1 MSGVAGR
8 PNGGSLSETEVGP
21 PGVDPTIPSPARLY
35 DYYLG
40 GTHNFRVDRDMADK
54 LQTATQGDLKD
65 AVLGNRGFHIRAAS
79 WIARRGVRQFLDIGS
94 GLPTQNNTHETVQAV
109 DPATRVLYV
118 DNDPMVG
125 AYANMLLAGDGTTA
139 LVIADLRDPDALLAN
154 PRLHEVLDFSRP
166 VGVMMTAVLH
176 FVADDAD
183 PWGLVARY
191 MAAVPPGSY
200 LALSHGTADKMDPS
214 AIRTG
219 EDLYSRSTSNV
230 HFRSREQVERFF
242 AGLELQPPIQG
253 AKPAVSYVGL
263 WGAENP
269 SAADTD
275 GSRSIY
281 CGVGRRP

>member
-1 MSGVAGR
+1 M
-8 PNGGSLSETEVGP
+8 SETEVAP

-40 GTHNFRVDRDMADK
+40 GTHNFQADRDMADK
-54 LQTATQGDLKD
+54 LQAATQGDLKD
-65 AVLGNRGFHIRAAS
+65 AVLANRGFHIRAAA
-79 WIARRGVRQFLDIGS
+79 WMARQGIRQFLDIGS

-125 AYANMLLAGDGTTA
+125 AYATMLLAGDGTTA
-139 LVIADLRDPDALLAN
+139 LVIADLRDPDAVMASR
-154 PRLHEVLDFSRP
+154 RLRSMLDLGRP
-166 VGVMMTAVLH
+166 MGVMMTAVMH
-176 FVADDAD
+176 FVADDGD
-183 PWGLVARY
+183 PWGLVSRY
-191 MAAVPPGSY
+191 MAAVAPGSY

-242 AGLELQPPIQG
+242 AGLELQAPLPG
-253 AKPAVSYVGL
+253 AKPEVSYAGL
-263 WGAENP
+263 WGAEDP

-275 GSRSIY
+275 GSRAIY
-281 CGVGRRP
+281 CGVARRP